1 MRKNFSG
8 NLSRN
13 WISGSLLAVISLA
26 VLFTIASA
34 KPASSQSKAK
44 TGASPYGNSDSI
56 NEEEM
61 KIYDYFLAS
70 DQLEGRNLP
79 SRGYDTAALYIASHL
94 AEWKLKPM
102 GSTTGT
108 NGPLQPYFQP
118 FELISRSIVA
128 EDSKASITGGGG
140 GRGGAGGGG
149 RGAGGGAGGGGGARG
164 GAAAGAPQEFEF
176 GKDWT
181 AAAGGRGAPPIHAY
195 DVTGSMVFVGS
206 GYVMNKGG
214 ADPYAGLDVKGKI
227 VVVAG
232 APSDPTLAAQLAAQ
246 AAGGGR
252 GAAPV
257 AGAPPPLQPCTD
269 YLTPEQS
276 AAKNGAIGVVTIA
289 NYQTVAA
296 MANPNAGFGGRGGGG
311 GRGGAALNGPVY
323 QVTKF
328 ALPPACPVVPGIT
341 AGMTMTNAIFNGE
354 KMSGQQI
361 FYGAGSNAKLD
372 GFALS
377 DAKKI
382 NIKLGVHE
390 EENHAENVVGM
401 LEGSDPVLKNEFVVI
416 SAHLDHIGLS
426 QPLPDGH
433 NVNNGADDDG
443 SGSTGLLG
451 IARAYAEGAAKGI
464 RPKRSIIFL
473 WNAGEEKGLWG
484 SQYFNEFPF
493 IDLTKVVADLNIDMI
508 GRSQNP
514 NSVDNDTSHRL
525 VKHGD
530 VMVVGPKV
538 SSDDLEKTLE
548 TVNNSYQKLGLD
560 DFYDTLNPDAKHDN
574 IGPGIT
580 QDNPLGRGQGIFF
593 RSDHY
598 NFARMGIP
606 IAFFTIGLHVDY
618 HRPTDTPEKIDYK
631 QIEIISKT
639 VSAVG
644 WVLANQPGRPK
655 VNANLPPRLVTDM
668 KNSKDNGW
676 GKITPVMP
684 PLKGEP
690 F

>member
-1 MRKNFSG
+1 MRKNFSKNVNK
-8 NLSRN
+8 NL
-13 WISGSLLAVISLA
+13 ISGSLLSVISLA
-26 VLFTIASA
+26 VLFTITSA
-34 KPASSQSKAK
+34 KPAASQAKPKAK
-44 TGASPYGNSDSI
+44 VIMAYGNSDAI

-102 GSTTGT
+102 GSMTGT

-128 EDSKASITGGGG
+128 DESKASVTGGGGG
-140 GRGGAGGGG
+140 GRGG
-149 RGAGGGAGGGGGARG
+149 RGAGAGAGGGGGARG
-164 GAAAGAPQEFEF
+164 GAGGGAAADLEF

-181 AAAGGRGAPPIHAY
+181 AAAGGRGAPPVHAF
-195 DVTGSMVFVGS
+195 DVNGSSMVFAGN
-206 GYVMNKGG
+206 GYVMKGG
-214 ADPYAGLDVKGKI
+214 ADPYAGLDVKGKV

-232 APSDPTLAAQLAAQ
+232 VPAELAAQLA

-252 GAAPV
+252 GAAPA
-257 AGAPPPLQPCTD
+257 AGAPAPLQACTD
-269 YLTPEQS
+269 YLNPEQA
-276 AAKNGAIGVVTIA
+276 AAKNGAVAVVTVA
-289 NYQTVAA
+289 NFQVLAA

-311 GRGGAALNGPVY
+311 GRGPALNGPAY
-323 QVTKF
+323 QVAKF
-328 ALPPACPVVPGIT
+328 VLPQACPTVPAIT
-341 AGMTMTNAIFNGE
+341 AGLTMTNAIFNGE
-354 KMSGQQI
+354 KLSAQQV
-361 FYGAGSNAKLD
+361 FYATGSNAKLD
-372 GFALS
+372 SFALT

-382 NIKLGVHE
+382 NIKLAVHE

-514 NSVDNDTSHRL
+514 NSVDNDSSHRL

-580 QDNPLGRGQGIFF
+580 ADNPLGRGQGIFF

-631 QIEIISKT
+631 EIEIVSKT

-655 VNANLPPRLVTDM
+655 VNATLPARLQADM
-668 KNSKDNGW
+668 ETSKKNGW
-676 GKITPVMP
+676 GQITPVMP

>member
-1 MRKNFSG
+1 
-8 NLSRN
+8 
-13 WISGSLLAVISLA
+13 
-26 VLFTIASA
+26 
-34 KPASSQSKAK
+34 
-44 TGASPYGNSDSI
+44 
-56 NEEEM
+56 
-61 KIYDYFLAS
+61 
-70 DQLEGRNLP
+70 
-79 SRGYDTAALYIASHL
+79 
-94 AEWKLKPM
+94 
-102 GSTTGT
+102 
-108 NGPLQPYFQP
+108 
-118 FELISRSIVA
+118 
-128 EDSKASITGGGG
+128 
-140 GRGGAGGGG
+140 
-149 RGAGGGAGGGGGARG
+149 
-164 GAAAGAPQEFEF
+164 
-176 GKDWT
+176 
-181 AAAGGRGAPPIHAY
+181 
-195 DVTGSMVFVGS
+195 
-206 GYVMNKGG
+206 
-214 ADPYAGLDVKGKI
+214 
-227 VVVAG
+227 
-232 APSDPTLAAQLAAQ
+232 
-246 AAGGGR
+246 
-252 GAAPV
+252 
-257 AGAPPPLQPCTD
+257 
-269 YLTPEQS
+269 
-276 AAKNGAIGVVTIA
+276 
-289 NYQTVAA
+289 
-296 MANPNAGFGGRGGGG
+296 
-311 GRGGAALNGPVY
+311 
-323 QVTKF
+323 
-328 ALPPACPVVPGIT
+328 VVPGIT
-341 AGMTMTNAIFNGE
+341 AGMSMTNAIFAGD

-372 GFALS
+372 GFALT
-377 DAKKI
+377 DARKI
-382 NIKLGVHE
+382 TVHLAVHE
-390 EENHAENVVGM
+390 ETNHAENVVAM

-416 SAHLDHIGLS
+416 SAHLDHIGFS
-426 QPLPDGH
+426 APLPDGH

-451 IARAYAEGAAKGI
+451 IARSYAEGAAKGM

-508 GRSQNP
+508 GRTQNP
-514 NSVDNDTSHRL
+514 NSVDTDSSHRL

-580 QDNPLGRGQGIFF
+580 TDNPLGRGQGIFF

-631 QIEIISKT
+631 QIEIVSKT

-644 WVLANQPGRPK
+644 WVLANQPGRPHT
-655 VNANLPPRLVTDM
+655 NATLPKRLADDIET
-668 KNSKDNGW
+668 SKKNGW

-684 PLKGEP
+684 PLPGEP